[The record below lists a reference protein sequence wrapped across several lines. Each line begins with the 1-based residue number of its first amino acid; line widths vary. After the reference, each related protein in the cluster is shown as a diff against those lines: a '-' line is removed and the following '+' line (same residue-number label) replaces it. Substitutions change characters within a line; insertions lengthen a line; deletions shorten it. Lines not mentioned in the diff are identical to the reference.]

1 MSHYWKI
8 DSLLS
13 LKNKK
18 ILLDANIWIYIF
30 CEIGESS
37 TFYVNKY
44 SKGFF
49 ILLKSKNKIY
59 TDLTILS
66 EFINRYLRIA
76 FFNYKKREKLGAFD
90 YKKDYRRTTD
100 YEEAWTTVCDIVRN
114 KILSKSKI
122 VNSEYD
128 LSSIK
133 KLLRKDQFGTDFND
147 NHIVNLCENEN
158 MFLMTNDADF
168 KNTNL
173 NVITENKAY
182 WNN

>member
-1 MSHYWKI
+1 MSHYWTT

-18 ILLDANIWIYIF
+18 IFLDANIWIYIF
-30 CEIGESS
+30 CEIGGSS
-37 TFYVNKY
+37 KFYVDKY

-76 FFNYKKREKLGAFD
+76 FDKYKKNNKLESFD
-90 YKKDYRRTTD
+90 YKNGYRKTTD
-100 YEEAWTTVCDIVRN
+100 YEEAWTTVCNIVCKN
-114 KILSKSKI
+114 ILSNSQI

-128 LSSIK
+128 QSSIK
-133 KLLRKDQFGTDFND
+133 KLLGEDQLGTDFND
-147 NHIVNLCENEN
+147 NHIVNLCEIEN

-182 WNN
+182 WND